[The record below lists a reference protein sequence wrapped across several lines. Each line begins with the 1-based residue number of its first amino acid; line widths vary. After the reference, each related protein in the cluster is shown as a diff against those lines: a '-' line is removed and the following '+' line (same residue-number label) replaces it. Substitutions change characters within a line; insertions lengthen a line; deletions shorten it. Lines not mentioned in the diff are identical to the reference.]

1 MAKKRVDKRGTRKTI
16 TKIKFLVEGI
26 TEKFYFKELLK
37 FKGYS
42 AHLDIDDIGGGG
54 YFAFTREISKNK
66 SLYDIVIIIADL
78 DRAVIHFGEKDKL
91 IELIFLLEKL
101 NIKNNIFLTYKNI
114 ETWQTAT
121 LPYKIND
128 LSLELGYSGKSKG
141 KEDIFQRLMDKG
153 AEFERG
159 KRKFKVENLYYTK
172 QGLEKGK
179 FKEENISKPQSNLIY
194 FFEYLKDIL
203 EVEIK

>member
-1 MAKKRVDKRGTRKTI
+1 M
-16 TKIKFLVEGI
+16 
-26 TEKFYFKELLK
+26 
-37 FKGYS
+37 
-42 AHLDIDDIGGGG
+42 
-54 YFAFTREISKNK
+54 
-66 SLYDIVIIIADL
+66 
-78 DRAVIHFGEKDKL
+78 
-91 IELIFLLEKL
+91 
-101 NIKNNIFLTYKNI
+101 TYKNI

-121 LPYKIND
+121 LLYKIND